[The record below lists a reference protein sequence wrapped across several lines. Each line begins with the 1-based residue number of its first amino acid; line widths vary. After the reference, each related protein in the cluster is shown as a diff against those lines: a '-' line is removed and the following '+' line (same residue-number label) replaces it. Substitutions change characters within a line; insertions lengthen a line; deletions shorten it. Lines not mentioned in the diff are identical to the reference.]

1 MPQPFPRTSSINAS
15 WWPVQQDPEKDL
27 GRIDAAYQ
35 KAKGYLATSQLS
47 DLEFTETMSTISLAC
62 MRLADQELVDRVVL
76 SEYPEQMET
85 TSGDDPAVEQ
95 NGKDETDGKEGES
108 EAKKPAEDGEEDSEK
123 PARTRGILLARLE
136 QIQAVI
142 QANTVPVE
150 VSKIKVID
158 KTVRGAQDPS
168 KNKKSLL

>member
-76 SEYPEQMET
+76 SEYPEQMDT

-95 NGKDETDGKEGES
+95 NGKDETDSKESES
-108 EAKKPAEDGEEDSEK
+108 EAKKPAENGDEDSEK